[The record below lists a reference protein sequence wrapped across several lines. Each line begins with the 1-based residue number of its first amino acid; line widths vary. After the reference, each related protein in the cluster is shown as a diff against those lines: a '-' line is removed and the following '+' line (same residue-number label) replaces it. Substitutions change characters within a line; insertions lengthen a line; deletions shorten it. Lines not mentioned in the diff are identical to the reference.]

1 MFIIRIIFEGYL
13 MPSLYDFPNFFDLK
27 GIFLFIFNLTAIFK
41 SREGGTTR
49 NWQSNEF
56 DLTVVLV
63 VTVYLVSFLVLLL
76 FQQTLHFL

>member
-1 MFIIRIIFEGYL
+1 

-27 GIFLFIFNLTAIFK
+27 GIFLFIFNLTDIFK

-56 DLTVVLV
+56 DLIPFKNIFLTFFFHIMDSLCGNSNPHTLQVSVYQVRVV
-63 VTVYLVSFLVLLL
+63 
-76 FQQTLHFL
+76 